1 LYLAIALSTPAMNA
15 DELLHG
21 RPPTIYFG
29 RGRTPQRMFVAFP
42 SDCSP
47 PLPSGRTLITCCSC
61 KWEQ

>member
-47 PLPSGRTLITCCSC
+47 PLPSGRTLITC
-61 KWEQ
+61 